1 MISCIFVT
9 MIEFKPQEEYIP
21 LISLLKALNMVESG
35 GEAQLVVDEGLVKC
49 NGKVELRRRFKV
61 RPGHVVEFNGQ
72 VINVI

>member
-1 MISCIFVT
+1 

-21 LISLLKALNMVESG
+21 LIALLKALHLVESG

-61 RPGHVVEFNGQ
+61 RPGHIVEFNGQ
-72 VINVI
+72 VVKVI